1 MLSRSFERFSGV
13 SAILVGI
20 GGFVYAAL
28 FAIIVAGEAP
38 RGVREL
44 WFATLMLGAVVSTV
58 VAVALY
64 HRLRETD
71 VSVALL
77 ALLLGVAGALGGIL
91 HGGSNLSRIIES
103 PGSGVPDVQLDPK
116 GILRYAVAGLALLLI
131 GWLIL
136 KGGQLARWLGLL
148 AYAGGAV
155 LVFIYVGRL
164 YDFITPDDKVTLI
177 PPFLFG
183 FVLYPALYIGLGL
196 ELLRERSARAVGTP

>member
-1 MLSRSFERFSGV
+1 MLSSAFARFSGL
-13 SAILVGI
+13 SAIFLGI
-20 GGFVYAAL
+20 GGFVYAVL
-28 FAIIVAGEAP
+28 FAIIVAGDAP

-44 WFATLMLGAVVSTV
+44 WFATLMLGAILSTV
-58 VAVALY
+58 VGVALY
-64 HRLRETD
+64 QRLRETD

-77 ALLLGVAGALGGIL
+77 ALLLGLSGALGGIL
-91 HGGSNLSRIIES
+91 HGGSSLSRIIGA
-103 PGSGVPDVQLDPK
+103 PGSGVPDFQIDPR
-116 GILRYAVAGLALLLI
+116 GILRYGVAGLALLLI

-136 KGGQLARWLGLL
+136 RGGKFARWLGLL

-164 YDFITPDDKVTLI
+164 YDFITPETKITLT

-196 ELLRERSARAVGTP
+196 ELMREGNARRAGEA

>member
-1 MLSRSFERFSGV
+1 MLSSAFARFSGL
-13 SAILVGI
+13 SAIFLGI
-20 GGFVYAAL
+20 GGFVYAVL
-28 FAIIVAGEAP
+28 FAIIVAGDAP

-44 WFATLMLGAVVSTV
+44 WFATLMLGAILSTV
-58 VAVALY
+58 VGVALY
-64 HRLRETD
+64 QRLRETD

-77 ALLLGVAGALGGIL
+77 ALLLGLSGALGGIL
-91 HGGSNLSRIIES
+91 HGGSSLSRIIAA
-103 PGSGVPDVQLDPK
+103 PGSGVPDFQIDPR
-116 GILRYAVAGLALLLI
+116 GILRYGVAGLALLLI

-136 KGGQLARWLGLL
+136 RGGRFARWLGLL

-164 YDFITPDDKVTLI
+164 YDFITPETKITLT

-196 ELLRERSARAVGTP
+196 ELMREGSARRAGEA

>member
-1 MLSRSFERFSGV
+1 MLSSSFARFSGL

-20 GGFVYAAL
+20 GGFVYAVL

-44 WFATLMLGAVVSTV
+44 WFATLVLGAIISTV
-58 VAVALY
+58 VSVALY
-64 HRLRETD
+64 QRLRETD

-77 ALLLGVAGALGGIL
+77 ALLLGLSGALGGIM
-91 HGGSNLSRIIES
+91 HGGSNLSRIIET
-103 PGSGVPDVQLDPK
+103 PGRGVPEVPLDPR
-116 GILRYAVAGLALLLI
+116 GILRYGVAGLALLLV

-136 KGGQLARWLGLL
+136 RGGLFPRWLGLL

-164 YDFITPDDKVTLI
+164 YEFITPETKITLT

-183 FVLYPALYIGLGL
+183 FVLYPALYIGLGF
-196 ELLRERSARAVGTP
+196 ELMREGSARRAGAT